1 MLAVVVALQTHY
13 GISSFNWIKPEFSMI
28 AMAGREEEAGPYHQ
42 SACLQRPAI
51 TAKGLPPPPPTP
63 YHLPVLLHVVKALPK
78 RCYYCCKRMNVKM
91 VQTL

>member
-51 TAKGLPPPPPTP
+51 TAKGLPPPPPHPIPPPSTATRCEGIAKAM
-63 YHLPVLLHVVKALPK
+63 LLLL
-78 RCYYCCKRMNVKM
+78 
-91 VQTL
+91 QTNEC